1 MPFQRRQLSR
11 LMILMT
17 SLILAACAASPPPK
31 PMTREEFLAYREKL
45 IVKAAREVALAGG
58 DPTAAYEHME
68 LLACYHDAM
77 ALSDIAQRPPAV
89 RQCRV
94 MWPQPAPATAPSV
107 TTKCYTQNGYTQ
119 CSSQ

>member
-1 MPFQRRQLSR
+1 MRREGRQLLR
-11 LMILMT
+11 LMIVIT
-17 SLILAACAASPPPK
+17 SVVFAACAASPPPK
-31 PMTREEFLAYREKL
+31 PMTREEFLANRERM
-45 IVKAAREVALAGG
+45 IDQAVREVALAGG

-77 ALSDIAQRPPAV
+77 ALPDAAQRSPAV
-89 RQCRV
+89 QRCRV
-94 MWPQPAPATAPSV
+94 TWPQPSAPAPAV